1 MRITGTNHGIVCSL
15 LLLFLLT
22 LIQIKKGVRS
32 RKYPH
37 QRNQITFAG
46 ETCASSP
53 MVLAQFLKIAFEWK
67 IVSEGMRRSI
77 KSAMAMV
84 RTKQSHPVRRDF
96 VGSACWLSSELTT
109 ITSRNITS
117 DS

>member
-1 MRITGTNHGIVCSL
+1 MRITGTNHGVVCSL

-22 LIQIKKGVRS
+22 LIQIKNGVIR

-37 QRNQITFAG
+37 QRNQIGFAG

-53 MVLAQFLKIAFEWK
+53 IVLAQFLKITFAWK
-67 IVSEGMRRSI
+67 IESDGMRRSI
-77 KSAMAMV
+77 KTAMAMM
-84 RTKQSHPVRRDF
+84 RRKQSHPARRDF
-96 VGSACWLSSELTT
+96 ASTACRFSSALTT
-109 ITSRNITS
+109 VTSRNKTS

>member
-15 LLLFLLT
+15 LRLFLLT
-22 LIQIKKGVRS
+22 LIQIKQGVKS

-67 IVSEGMRRSI
+67 IENDGMRRSI
-77 KSAMAMV
+77 KSAMVMMSA
-84 RTKQSHPVRRDF
+84 KQSHPARRDLAS
-96 VGSACWLSSELTT
+96 SACRS
-109 ITSRNITS
+109 
-117 DS
+117 